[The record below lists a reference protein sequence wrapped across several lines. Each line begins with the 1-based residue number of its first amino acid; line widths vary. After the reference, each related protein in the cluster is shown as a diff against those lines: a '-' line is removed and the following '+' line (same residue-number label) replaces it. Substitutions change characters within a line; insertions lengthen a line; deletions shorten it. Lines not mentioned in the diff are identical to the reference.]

1 MKRLY
6 RLRYSKRGAVIKD
19 ADGKPIYFGDKE
31 SAKQLRDQI
40 GGATVVSLGPDHK
53 RQHQLRSF

>member
-6 RLRYSKRGAVIKD
+6 RLRYSKRGAVVKD
-19 ADGKPIYFGDKE
+19 AGGRPIYFDDKA
-31 SAKQLRDQI
+31 SAKSLRDQM

-53 RQHQLRSF
+53 QFLKRS